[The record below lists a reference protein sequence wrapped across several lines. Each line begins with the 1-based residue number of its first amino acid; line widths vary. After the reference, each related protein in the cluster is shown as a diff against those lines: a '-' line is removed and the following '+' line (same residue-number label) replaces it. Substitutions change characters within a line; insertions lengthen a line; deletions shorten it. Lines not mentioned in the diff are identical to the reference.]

1 MVKSPISRR
10 SRIEAVET
18 VQVDGGWRTFV
29 FVVVVTEGGLRGVGE
44 ATLEYHDAA
53 VVAAIDE
60 VARVIRG
67 LDAMRIE
74 DIWQRL
80 YRGARWRGGPV
91 LMTAISGIDQALWD
105 IKGKLADLPVYELL
119 GGACREY
126 VALYANG
133 PRGSTPD
140 ELAAS
145 AAAIVQRG
153 FDAMKLLAAG
163 PVLAVDD
170 GDPAE
175 RTREAVGAIREAVGP
190 RARIAVDAHGQYSP
204 AMAIRLARNLEPLGV
219 WFLEEPVLP
228 ERPAALA
235 QVGAATSIPLALGE
249 RLFSRWEFQP
259 FLETGFLA
267 LAQPDLAHCGGVSE
281 GRRIA
286 ALAELY
292 HAGFAPHNPLSP
304 VNTLVSAHLALAT
317 PNFVALEYV
326 VDDVDWAGH
335 LVTEPLDIRAGR
347 LFVPDRP
354 GFGVDLDMAVCRAHP
369 PSRARWPL
377 AFHADGGVAES

>member
-1 MVKSPISRR
+1 
-10 SRIEAVET
+10 
-18 VQVDGGWRTFV
+18 
-29 FVVVVTEGGLRGVGE
+29 
-44 ATLEYHDAA
+44 
-53 VVAAIDE
+53 
-60 VARVIRG
+60 
-67 LDAMRIE
+67 
-74 DIWQRL
+74 
-80 YRGARWRGGPV
+80 
-91 LMTAISGIDQALWD
+91 MTAISGIDQALWD

-140 ELAAS
+140 ELTAS

-153 FDAMKLLAAG
+153 FDALKLLAAG

-175 RTREAVGAIREAVGP
+175 RTREAVRAIREAVGP
-190 RARIAVDAHGQYSP
+190 RVRIAVDAHGQYSP
-204 AMAIRLARNLEPLGV
+204 AMATRLARNLEPLGV

-235 QVGAATSIPLALGE
+235 QVGAATSVPLALGE

-369 PSRARWPL
+369 PARARWPL